1 MKLSVNDLNVF
12 VNTPKDIAKL
22 CEDLSRLGLEVE
34 SCIPCI
40 APKNVVVGK
49 VLEKAPHKNAE
60 KLSVCQV
67 GVGKVLEKA
76 PHKNAEKLSVCQVG
90 VGKEVLQIVCGAKN
104 VAPNQFVPV
113 ALNGALIGSTTIAK
127 TELRGVESCGMIC
140 SSAELG
146 FPKINDGILELDE
159 SVGELVLGKELNEY
173 ASFNTH
179 VLEISLTPNRGDCL
193 SVLGIAREISA
204 FYHTPLKPIK
214 ALNFTPKSDLIT
226 LSAGENIESHLA
238 YYLIYNHSLKTPL
251 NIKLSLAHNN
261 ALSENDLK
269 NFIEFS
275 THFSG
280 VIMNAYSLNKTPMD
294 LSVKNDENNL
304 ESVYINHQ
312 KRSTIAIKHQDQ
324 KDLSEYLLLEAS
336 YTDPI
341 SLSLKLHALKDKTL
355 QKDNA
360 LIYRSARGSNPN
372 LSDGLN
378 FLSAHLKAAIL
389 ESKQIK
395 HSLKDRTLTFQLEDI
410 TEILG
415 LAVEKEKIQGILKN
429 LGFKVSVKE
438 PNSNPQIL
446 EVIAP
451 NFRHDIKTIQDIA
464 EEILR
469 FVGIDNLISKP
480 LDCVSSK
487 NSNPHYDTHRFFEN
501 LKHKALACGFKEV
514 IHYVFYS
521 KEKQQK
527 LGFEVLEDPLELQ
540 NPITTDLNTL
550 RTSLVCGLLDASLRN
565 KNLGFKSIA
574 LYEKGS
580 VYNSKREEI
589 QKLGFLVSGLQ
600 KKESYPDAKGKAWD
614 FYSFAECVSKVIG
627 DFSLERLTAQ
637 TPINHPYQSAKIIQ
651 NHEIIGVIAKIHPK
665 VIQELDLFESYY
677 AEIDAFKLKRP
688 AMLLKPFS
696 IYPSSVR
703 DLTLIID
710 ENTAFS
716 EIKKALK
723 DAQIPNLSEI
733 LPLDIFKESHNTI
746 ALSVRCV
753 IHSLEKTLN
762 DEEVNSAVQKA
773 LEILEKEF
781 NARLKG

>member
-1 MKLSVNDLNVF
+1 MKLSVDDLNVF

-34 SCIPCI
+34 SCIPCV

-67 GVGKVLEKA
+67 D
-76 PHKNAEKLSVCQVG
+76 

-127 TELRGVESCGMIC
+127 TELRGVESHGMIC
-140 SSAELG
+140 SSSELG

-173 ASFNTH
+173 APFNTH

-204 FYHTPLKPIK
+204 FYNTPLKPIK

-238 YYLIYNHSLKTPL
+238 YYLVCNYSLKTPL
-251 NIKLSLAHNN
+251 KVKLSLAHNN
-261 ALSENDLK
+261 ALSENDLN

-275 THFSG
+275 VHFSG
-280 VIMNAYSLNKTPMD
+280 VVMNAYSLNKTPMD
-294 LSVKNDENNL
+294 LIVKNDENNL

-324 KDLSEYLLLEAS
+324 KDLSECLLLEAS
-336 YTDPI
+336 YIDPI

-378 FLSAHLKAAIL
+378 FLSAHLKATIL
-389 ESKQIK
+389 ESKQTE
-395 HSLKDRTLTFQLEDI
+395 HSLKDRALTFQLEDI

-415 LAVEKEKIQGILKN
+415 LAVEKEKIQGILKS
-429 LGFKVSVKE
+429 LGFKVSAKE
-438 PNSNPQIL
+438 PNSKPQIL

-451 NFRHDIKTIQDIA
+451 NFRHDIKIIQDIA

-469 FVGIDNLISKP
+469 FVGIDNLASKP
-480 LDCVSSK
+480 LHCVSSK

-527 LGFEVLEDPLELQ
+527 LGFEVLEDSLELQ

-589 QKLGFLVSGLQ
+589 QKLGFLASGLQ

-627 DFSLERLTAQ
+627 DFSLEKLTAQ

-651 NHEIIGVIAKIHPK
+651 NNEIIGVIAKIHPK

-677 AEIDAFKLKRP
+677 AEIDASKLKRP
-688 AMLLKPFS
+688 TMLLKPFS

-716 EIKKALK
+716 GIKKALE

-733 LPLDIFKESHNTI
+733 LPLDIFKESHNSI

>member
-22 CEDLSRLGLEVE
+22 CEDLSCLGLEVE
-34 SCIPCI
+34 SCIPCV

-67 GVGKVLEKA
+67 D
-76 PHKNAEKLSVCQVG
+76 

-104 VAPNQFVPV
+104 VVPNQFVPV
-113 ALNGALIGSTTIAK
+113 ALNGVLIGSTTIAK

-140 SSAELG
+140 SSIELG

-173 ASFNTH
+173 APFNTH

-226 LSAGENIESHLA
+226 LSVGENIESHLA

-261 ALSENDLK
+261 ALSENDLN

-275 THFSG
+275 AHFSG
-280 VIMNAYSLNKTPMD
+280 VIMNAYSLNKTPID

-324 KDLSEYLLLEAS
+324 KDLSECLLLEAS

-360 LIYRSARGSNPN
+360 LIYRSTRGSNPN

-378 FLSAHLKAAIL
+378 FLSAHLKATIL
-389 ESKQIK
+389 ESKQTK
-395 HSLKDRTLTFQLEDI
+395 HSLKDRTLKFQLEDI

-415 LAVEKEKIQGILKN
+415 LAVEKEKIQSILKN
-429 LGFKVSVKE
+429 LGFKVSTKE
-438 PNSNPQIL
+438 PNSKPQIL
-446 EVIAP
+446 EVIVP

-469 FVGIDNLISKP
+469 FVGIDNLVSKP
-480 LDCVSSK
+480 LHCVSSK

-540 NPITTDLNTL
+540 NPITTELNTL

-580 VYNSKREEI
+580 VYNAKREEV

-614 FYSFAECVSKVIG
+614 FYSFAECVSRIIG
-627 DFSLERLTAQ
+627 DFSLEKLTTQ

-651 NHEIIGVIAKIHPK
+651 NNEVIGVIAKIHPK

-677 AEIDAFKLKRP
+677 AEIDASKLKRP

-716 EIKKALK
+716 KIKKALK

-733 LPLDIFKESHNTI
+733 LPLDIFKESHNSI

>member
-22 CEDLSRLGLEVE
+22 CEDLSCLGLEVE
-34 SCIPCI
+34 SCIPCV

-67 GVGKVLEKA
+67 D
-76 PHKNAEKLSVCQVG
+76 

-140 SSAELG
+140 SSSELG

-173 ASFNTH
+173 APFNTH

-193 SVLGIAREISA
+193 SVLGVAREISA
-204 FYHTPLKPIK
+204 FYNTPLKPIK

-238 YYLIYNHSLKTPL
+238 YYLVCNYSLKTPL
-251 NIKLSLAHNN
+251 NVKLSLAHNN
-261 ALSENDLK
+261 ALSENNLN
-269 NFIEFS
+269 NFLEFS

-280 VIMNAYSLNKTPMD
+280 VIMNAYSLNTTPMD

-312 KRSTIAIKHQDQ
+312 KRSTIAIKHQVQ
-324 KDLSEYLLLEAS
+324 KDLNECLLLEAS

-378 FLSAHLKAAIL
+378 FLSAHLKVAIL
-389 ESKQIK
+389 ESKQTK
-395 HSLKDRTLTFQLEDI
+395 HALKDRTLQFKLEDI

-415 LAVEKEKIQGILKN
+415 LAVEEEKIQGILKN
-429 LGFKVSVKE
+429 LGFKVSTKE
-438 PNSNPQIL
+438 PNSKPQIL
-446 EVIAP
+446 EVVVP

-480 LDCVSSK
+480 LNSISNK
-487 NSNPHYDTHRFFEN
+487 KSNPHYDTHRFFEN

-540 NPITTDLNTL
+540 NPITTELNTL

-589 QKLGFLVSGLQ
+589 QKLGFLASGLQ

-627 DFSLERLTAQ
+627 DFSLEKLTTQ

-716 EIKKALK
+716 RIKKSLE

-733 LPLDIFKESHNTI
+733 LPLDIFKESHNSI

>member
-1 MKLSVNDLNVF
+1 MKLSVNDLSVF

-22 CEDLSRLGLEVE
+22 CEDLSCLGLEVE

-67 GVGKVLEKA
+67 D
-76 PHKNAEKLSVCQVG
+76 

-140 SSAELG
+140 SSSELG

-173 ASFNTH
+173 APFNTH

-214 ALNFTPKSDLIT
+214 ALNFTPTSDLIT

-261 ALSENDLK
+261 ALSENDLN

-275 THFSG
+275 AHFSG
-280 VIMNAYSLNKTPMD
+280 VIMNAYSLNATPID

-378 FLSAHLKAAIL
+378 FLSAHLKATIL
-389 ESKQIK
+389 ESKQTE
-395 HSLKDRTLTFQLEDI
+395 HSLKDRALKFQLEDI

-415 LAVEKEKIQGILKN
+415 LAVEKEKIQGILKS

-438 PNSNPQIL
+438 PNSKPQIL
-446 EVIAP
+446 EVVAP

-469 FVGIDNLISKP
+469 FVGIDHLISKP
-480 LDCVSSK
+480 LEGISSK
-487 NSNPHYDTHRFFEN
+487 KSNPHYDTHRFFEN

-540 NPITTDLNTL
+540 NPITMELNTL

-589 QKLGFLVSGLQ
+589 QKLGFLASGLQ

-627 DFSLERLTAQ
+627 DFSLEKLTTQ

-703 DLTLIID
+703 DLTLVID

-716 EIKKALK
+716 KIKKALK

-733 LPLDIFKESHNTI
+733 LPLDIFKESHNSI

>member
-1 MKLSVNDLNVF
+1 MKLSVNDLSAF
-12 VNTPKDIAKL
+12 VDAPKDTAKL

-34 SCIPCI
+34 SCIPYI

-67 GVGKVLEKA
+67 D
-76 PHKNAEKLSVCQVG
+76 

-113 ALNGALIGSTTIAK
+113 ALNGVLIGSTTIAK
-127 TELRGVESCGMIC
+127 TELRGVESHGMIC

-146 FPKINDGILELDE
+146 FPKVNDGILELDE

-173 ASFNTH
+173 APFNTH

-238 YYLIYNHSLKTPL
+238 YYLVCNHSLKTPL

-275 THFSG
+275 AHFSG
-280 VIMNAYSLNKTPMD
+280 VIMNAYSLNITPMD

-378 FLSAHLKAAIL
+378 FLSTHLKATIL

-395 HSLKDRTLTFQLEDI
+395 HSLKDRTLKFQLEDI

-438 PNSNPQIL
+438 PNSKPQIL

-451 NFRHDIKTIQDIA
+451 NFRHDIKIIQDIA

-469 FVGIDNLISKP
+469 FVGIDNLASKP
-480 LDCVSSK
+480 LHCVSSK

-580 VYNSKREEI
+580 VYNAKREEI

-627 DFSLERLTAQ
+627 DFSLEKLTAQ

-677 AEIDAFKLKRP
+677 AEIDASKLKRP

-716 EIKKALK
+716 KIKKALE

-733 LPLDIFKESHNTI
+733 LPLDIFKESDNTI

>member
-12 VNTPKDIAKL
+12 VDTPKDIAKL

-34 SCIPCI
+34 SCIPCA
-40 APKNVVVGK
+40 APKNVV
-49 VLEKAPHKNAE
+49 
-60 KLSVCQV
+60 
-67 GVGKVLEKA
+67 VGKVLEKA

-104 VAPNQFVPV
+104 VASNQFVPV

-127 TELRGVESCGMIC
+127 TELRGVESYGMIC
-140 SSAELG
+140 SSSELG

-159 SVGELVLGKELNEY
+159 SVGELVLGKGLNEY
-173 ASFNTH
+173 APFNTH

-193 SVLGIAREISA
+193 SVLGISREISA

-226 LSAGENIESHLA
+226 LCVGENIESHLA
-238 YYLIYNHSLKTPL
+238 YYLVCNHSLKTPL
-251 NIKLSLAHNN
+251 NVKLSLAHNN
-261 ALSENDLK
+261 ALSENDLN

-275 THFSG
+275 AHFSG
-280 VIMNAYSLNKTPMD
+280 VVMNAYSLNATPID
-294 LSVKNDENNL
+294 LSVKNDENKL

-360 LIYRSARGSNPN
+360 LIYRSTRGSNPN

-378 FLSAHLKAAIL
+378 FLSAHLKATIL
-389 ESKQIK
+389 ESKQTK
-395 HSLKDRTLTFQLEDI
+395 HALKDRTLEFKLEDI

-415 LAVEKEKIQGILKN
+415 LAIEEETIQGILKN
-429 LGFKVSVKE
+429 LGFKVSIKE
-438 PNSNPQIL
+438 PNSRPQIL
-446 EVIAP
+446 EVVAP
-451 NFRHDIKTIQDIA
+451 NFRHDIKTIQDIT

-469 FVGIDNLISKP
+469 FVGIDHLISKP
-480 LDCVSSK
+480 LDSVSNK
-487 NSNPHYDTHRFFEN
+487 KSNPHYDTHRFFEN

-527 LGFEVLEDPLELQ
+527 LGFEVLEDSLELQ
-540 NPITTDLNTL
+540 NPITTELNTL

-589 QKLGFLVSGLQ
+589 QKLGFLASGLQ

-627 DFSLERLTAQ
+627 DFSLEKLTTQ

-716 EIKKALK
+716 RIKKALK

-733 LPLDIFKESHNTI
+733 LPLDIFKESDNTI

>member
-1 MKLSVNDLNVF
+1 MKLSVNDLSVF
-12 VNTPKDIAKL
+12 VDASKDITKL
-22 CEDLSRLGLEVE
+22 CEDLSCLGLEVE

-67 GVGKVLEKA
+67 D
-76 PHKNAEKLSVCQVG
+76 

-104 VAPNQFVPV
+104 VASNQFVPV
-113 ALNGALIGSTTIAK
+113 ALKGAIIGSTTIAK
-127 TELRGVESCGMIC
+127 TELRGVESHGMIC
-140 SSAELG
+140 SSSELG

-173 ASFNTH
+173 APFNTH

-204 FYHTPLKPIK
+204 FYNTPLKPIK

-261 ALSENDLK
+261 ALSENNLN
-269 NFIEFS
+269 NFLEFS
-275 THFSG
+275 AHFSG
-280 VIMNAYSLNKTPMD
+280 VILNAYGLNTTPVD
-294 LSVKNDENNL
+294 LIIKNDENNL

-324 KDLSEYLLLEAS
+324 KDLSEHLLLEAS

-378 FLSAHLKAAIL
+378 FLSAHLKATIL
-389 ESKQIK
+389 ESKQTE

-415 LAVEKEKIQGILKN
+415 LVVEAEKIQSILKN

-438 PNSNPQIL
+438 PNSKPQIL
-446 EVIAP
+446 EVIVP

-469 FVGIDNLISKP
+469 FVGIDNLVSKP
-480 LDCVSSK
+480 LHCVSSK

-540 NPITTDLNTL
+540 NPITTELNTL

-580 VYNSKREEI
+580 VYNAKREEV

-627 DFSLERLTAQ
+627 DFSLEKLTTQ

-651 NHEIIGVIAKIHPK
+651 NHEIIGTIAKIHPK

-677 AEIDAFKLKRP
+677 AEIDASKLKRH

-716 EIKKALK
+716 KIKKALK

-733 LPLDIFKESHNTI
+733 LPLDVFKESDNTI

>member
-12 VNTPKDIAKL
+12 VDVPKDIAKL

-34 SCIPCI
+34 SSIPWV

-67 GVGKVLEKA
+67 D
-76 PHKNAEKLSVCQVG
+76 

-113 ALNGALIGSTTIAK
+113 ALNGALIGSTTITK

-140 SSAELG
+140 SSNELG

-159 SVGELVLGKELNEY
+159 SVGELVLGKGLNEY
-173 ASFNTH
+173 APFNTH

-226 LSAGENIESHLA
+226 LHADENIESHLA
-238 YYLIYNHSLKTPL
+238 YYLVCNHSLKTPL
-251 NIKLSLAHNN
+251 NVKLSLAHNN
-261 ALSENDLK
+261 ALSENDLN

-280 VIMNAYSLNKTPMD
+280 VVMNAYSLDAAPID

-324 KDLSEYLLLEAS
+324 KDLSECLLLEAS

-360 LIYRSARGSNPN
+360 FIYRSARGSNPN

-378 FLSAHLKAAIL
+378 FLSAHLKATIL
-389 ESKQIK
+389 ESKQTK
-395 HSLKDRTLTFQLEDI
+395 HVLKDRALKFKLEDI

-415 LAVEKEKIQGILKN
+415 LAIEEETIQGILKN
-429 LGFKVSVKE
+429 LGFKVSIKE
-438 PNSNPQIL
+438 PNSKPQIL
-446 EVIAP
+446 EVVAP

-469 FVGIDNLISKP
+469 FVGIDHLISKP
-480 LDCVSSK
+480 LDSVSNK
-487 NSNPHYDTHRFFEN
+487 KSNPHYDTHRFFEN

-540 NPITTDLNTL
+540 NPITTELNTL

-589 QKLGFLVSGLQ
+589 QKLGFLASGLQ

-627 DFSLERLTAQ
+627 DFSLEKLTTQA
-637 TPINHPYQSAKIIQ
+637 PINHPYQSAKIIQ
-651 NHEIIGVIAKIHPK
+651 NHKIIGVIAKIHPK
-665 VIQELDLFESYY
+665 VIWELDLFESYY
-677 AEIDAFKLKRP
+677 AEIDASKLKHP

-716 EIKKALK
+716 GIKKALK

-733 LPLDIFKESHNTI
+733 LPLDIFKESDNAI

>member
-12 VNTPKDIAKL
+12 VNVPKDIAKL

-34 SCIPCI
+34 SCIPCV

-49 VLEKAPHKNAE
+49 ILEKAPHKNAE

-67 GVGKVLEKA
+67 D
-76 PHKNAEKLSVCQVG
+76 

-113 ALNGALIGSTTIAK
+113 ALKGAIIGSTTIAK
-127 TELRGVESCGMIC
+127 TELRGVESHGMIC
-140 SSAELG
+140 SSTELG

-159 SVGELVLGKELNEY
+159 SVGELVLGKELHEY
-173 ASFNTH
+173 APFNTH

-214 ALNFTPKSDLIT
+214 ALNFTPTSDLIT

-238 YYLIYNHSLKTPL
+238 YYLICNHSLKTSL
-251 NIKLSLAHNN
+251 NVKLSLAHNN
-261 ALSENDLK
+261 ALSENELK

-312 KRSTIAIKHQDQ
+312 KRSTIAIKHQVQ
-324 KDLSEYLLLEAS
+324 KDLSECLLLEAS
-336 YTDPI
+336 YIDPI

-378 FLSAHLKAAIL
+378 FLSAHLKATIL
-389 ESKQIK
+389 ESKQTE
-395 HSLKDRTLTFQLEDI
+395 HSLKDRALTFQLEDI

-415 LAVEKEKIQGILKN
+415 LVIEAEKIQGILKN
-429 LGFKVSVKE
+429 LGFKVSIKVS
-438 PNSNPQIL
+438 NSKPQVL
-446 EVIAP
+446 EVIVP

-540 NPITTDLNTL
+540 NPITTELNTL

-627 DFSLERLTAQ
+627 DFSLEKLTIQ

-677 AEIDAFKLKRP
+677 AEIDASKLKRP

-716 EIKKALK
+716 RIKKALK

-733 LPLDIFKESHNTI
+733 LPLDIFKESDNTI

>member
-1 MKLSVNDLNVF
+1 MKLSVNDLSVF
-12 VNTPKDIAKL
+12 VDAPKDITKL

-34 SCIPCI
+34 SCIPCV
-40 APKNVVVGK
+40 APKKVVVGK

-67 GVGKVLEKA
+67 D
-76 PHKNAEKLSVCQVG
+76 

-140 SSAELG
+140 SSNELG

-173 ASFNTH
+173 APFNTH

-226 LSAGENIESHLA
+226 LCADENTESHLA
-238 YYLIYNHSLKTPL
+238 YYLICNHSLKTPL
-251 NIKLSLAHNN
+251 SVKLSLAHNN
-261 ALSENDLK
+261 ALSENDLN

-275 THFSG
+275 AHFSG
-280 VIMNAYSLNKTPMD
+280 VVMNAYSLDATPID

-324 KDLSEYLLLEAS
+324 KDLSECLLLEAS

-378 FLSAHLKAAIL
+378 FLSAHLKATIL
-389 ESKQIK
+389 ESKQTK
-395 HSLKDRTLTFQLEDI
+395 HALKDRALKFKLEDI
-410 TEILG
+410 SEILG
-415 LAVEKEKIQGILKN
+415 LVIEEEKIQGILKN
-429 LGFKVSVKE
+429 LGFKVSAKE
-438 PNSNPQIL
+438 PNSKPQIL
-446 EVIAP
+446 EVVAP

-469 FVGIDNLISKP
+469 FVGIDHLISKP
-480 LDCVSSK
+480 LDSVSNK
-487 NSNPHYDTHRFFEN
+487 KSNPHYDTHRFFEN

-514 IHYVFYS
+514 VHYVFYS

-540 NPITTDLNTL
+540 NPITTELNTL

-589 QKLGFLVSGLQ
+589 QKLGFLASGLQ
-600 KKESYPDAKGKAWD
+600 KKESYPNAKGKAWD

-627 DFSLERLTAQ
+627 DFSLEKLTTQ

-651 NHEIIGVIAKIHPK
+651 NNEIIGVIAKIHPK

-677 AEIDAFKLKRP
+677 AEIDASKLKRP

-703 DLTLIID
+703 DLTLIIN

-716 EIKKALK
+716 KIKKALK

-733 LPLDIFKESHNTI
+733 LPLDIFKESNNSI

>member
-12 VNTPKDIAKL
+12 VNTPKDIVKL

-34 SCIPCI
+34 SCVSCV

-67 GVGKVLEKA
+67 D
-76 PHKNAEKLSVCQVG
+76 
-90 VGKEVLQIVCGAKN
+90 VGKEVLPIVCGAKN
-104 VAPNQFVPV
+104 VAPNQFAPV
-113 ALNGALIGSTTIAK
+113 ALKGAIIGSTTIAK
-127 TELRGVESCGMIC
+127 TELRGVESHGMIC

-173 ASFNTH
+173 APFNTH

-214 ALNFTPKSDLIT
+214 ALNLTPKSDLIT
-226 LSAGENIESHLA
+226 LSVGENIESHLA
-238 YYLIYNHSLKTPL
+238 YYLICNHSLKTPL

-261 ALSENDLK
+261 ALSENDLN

-275 THFSG
+275 AHFSG

-324 KDLSEYLLLEAS
+324 KDLSECLLLEAS
-336 YTDPI
+336 YTDPV

-378 FLSAHLKAAIL
+378 FLSTHLKATIL
-389 ESKQIK
+389 ESKQTE

-415 LAVEKEKIQGILKN
+415 LVIEKEKIQGILKN

-438 PNSNPQIL
+438 PNSKPQIL

-480 LDCVSSK
+480 LNSVSSK

-540 NPITTDLNTL
+540 NPITTELNTL

-574 LYEKGS
+574 FYEKGS
-580 VYNSKREEI
+580 VYSSKREEI

-600 KKESYPDAKGKAWD
+600 KKESYPDSKGKAWD

-627 DFSLERLTAQ
+627 DFSLEKLTAQ

-651 NHEIIGVIAKIHPK
+651 NNEIIGVIAKIHPK

-677 AEIDAFKLKRP
+677 AEIDASKLKRP

-716 EIKKALK
+716 KIKKALK

-733 LPLDIFKESHNTI
+733 LPLDIFKESDNTI
-746 ALSVRCV
+746 ALSMRCV

>member
-12 VNTPKDIAKL
+12 VDTPKDIAKL

-34 SCIPCI
+34 SSIPCV
-40 APKNVVVGK
+40 APKNVV
-49 VLEKAPHKNAE
+49 
-60 KLSVCQV
+60 
-67 GVGKVLEKA
+67 VGKVLEKA

-104 VAPNQFVPV
+104 VVPNQFVPV

-140 SSAELG
+140 SSNELG

-159 SVGELVLGKELNEY
+159 SVGELVLGKGLNEY
-173 ASFNTH
+173 APFNTH

-226 LSAGENIESHLA
+226 LCAGENIESHLA
-238 YYLIYNHSLKTPL
+238 YYLICNHSLKTPL
-251 NIKLSLAHNN
+251 NVKLSLAHNN
-261 ALSENDLK
+261 ALSENDLN

-275 THFSG
+275 AHFSG
-280 VIMNAYSLNKTPMD
+280 VVMNAYSLDATPID

-324 KDLSEYLLLEAS
+324 KDLSECLLLEAS

-378 FLSAHLKAAIL
+378 FLSAHLKATIL
-389 ESKQIK
+389 ESKQTK
-395 HSLKDRTLTFQLEDI
+395 HALKDRTLKFKLEDI

-415 LAVEKEKIQGILKN
+415 LAIKEETIQGILKN
-429 LGFKVSVKE
+429 LGFKASTKV
-438 PNSNPQIL
+438 PNSKPQIL
-446 EVIAP
+446 EVVVP

-469 FVGIDNLISKP
+469 FVGIDHLISKP
-480 LDCVSSK
+480 LDSVSNK
-487 NSNPHYDTHRFFEN
+487 KSNPHYDTHRFFEN

-540 NPITTDLNTL
+540 NPITTELNTL

-589 QKLGFLVSGLQ
+589 QKLGFLASGLQ

-627 DFSLERLTAQ
+627 DFSLEKLTTQ

-651 NHEIIGVIAKIHPK
+651 NHKIIGVIAKIHPK
-665 VIQELDLFESYY
+665 VIRELDLFESYY
-677 AEIDAFKLKRP
+677 AEIDASKLKRP
-688 AMLLKPFS
+688 TMLLKPFS

-716 EIKKALK
+716 RIKKALE

-733 LPLDIFKESHNTI
+733 LPLDIFKESNNSI

-781 NARLKG
+781 NTRLKG

>member
-34 SCIPCI
+34 SCVSCA

-67 GVGKVLEKA
+67 D
-76 PHKNAEKLSVCQVG
+76 

-127 TELRGVESCGMIC
+127 TDLRGVESHGMIC
-140 SSAELG
+140 SSSELG

-173 ASFNTH
+173 APFNTH

-193 SVLGIAREISA
+193 SVLGVAREISA
-204 FYHTPLKPIK
+204 FYRTPLKPIK

-226 LSAGENIESHLA
+226 LSADENIESHLA
-238 YYLIYNHSLKTPL
+238 YYLICNHSLKTPL

-261 ALSENDLK
+261 ALSENDLN

-275 THFSG
+275 VHFSG

-312 KRSTIAIKHQDQ
+312 KRSTIAIKHQVQ

-336 YTDPI
+336 YIDPI

-378 FLSAHLKAAIL
+378 FLSTHLKATIL
-389 ESKQIK
+389 ESKQTEY
-395 HSLKDRTLTFQLEDI
+395 SLKDRTLKFQLEDI

-415 LAVEKEKIQGILKN
+415 LVIEAEKIQGILKS
-429 LGFKVSVKE
+429 LGFKISVKE
-438 PNSNPQIL
+438 PNSKPPIL
-446 EVIAP
+446 EVIVP

-469 FVGIDNLISKP
+469 FVGIDNLASKP
-480 LDCVSSK
+480 LNCISSK

-580 VYNSKREEI
+580 VYNAKREEN

-627 DFSLERLTAQ
+627 DFSLEKLTAQ

-651 NHEIIGVIAKIHPK
+651 NHKIIGVIAKIHPK

-677 AEIDAFKLKRP
+677 AEIDASKLKRP
-688 AMLLKPFS
+688 TMLLKPFS

-716 EIKKALK
+716 KIKKALK

-733 LPLDIFKESHNTI
+733 LPLDVFKESDNTI

>member
-22 CEDLSRLGLEVE
+22 CEDLSHLGLEVE

-40 APKNVVVGK
+40 APNNVVVGK
-49 VLEKAPHKNAE
+49 ILEKAPHKNAE

-67 GVGKVLEKA
+67 D
-76 PHKNAEKLSVCQVG
+76 
-90 VGKEVLQIVCGAKN
+90 VGKEVLPIVCGTKN
-104 VAPNQFVPV
+104 VVPNQFAPV
-113 ALNGALIGSTTIAK
+113 ALKGAIIGSTTIAK
-127 TELRGVESCGMIC
+127 TELRGVESHGMIC
-140 SSAELG
+140 SSNELG

-173 ASFNTH
+173 APFNTH

-214 ALNFTPKSDLIT
+214 ALNFTPKSGLIT
-226 LSAGENIESHLA
+226 LSADKNIESHLA
-238 YYLIYNHSLKTPL
+238 YCLVCNHSLKTPL

-280 VIMNAYSLNKTPMD
+280 VILNAYSLNKTPMD

-324 KDLSEYLLLEAS
+324 KDLSEHLLLEAS
-336 YTDPI
+336 YIDPI

-378 FLSAHLKAAIL
+378 FLSAHLKATIL
-389 ESKQIK
+389 ESKQTQ

-415 LAVEKEKIQGILKN
+415 LVVEKEKIQGILKN

-438 PNSNPQIL
+438 PNSKPQIL
-446 EVIAP
+446 EVVAP
-451 NFRHDIKTIQDIA
+451 NFRHDIKIIQDIA

-480 LDCVSSK
+480 LHCVSSK

-514 IHYVFYS
+514 VHYVFYS

-527 LGFEVLEDPLELQ
+527 LGFEVLEDSLELQ

-580 VYNSKREEI
+580 VYNAKREEI

-627 DFSLERLTAQ
+627 DFSLEKLTAQ

-651 NHEIIGVIAKIHPK
+651 NHEIIGTIAKIHPK

-716 EIKKALK
+716 GIKKALE

-733 LPLDIFKESHNTI
+733 LPLDIFKESDNTI

>member
-34 SCIPCI
+34 SCIPCV

-49 VLEKAPHKNAE
+49 ILEKAPHKNAE

-67 GVGKVLEKA
+67 D
-76 PHKNAEKLSVCQVG
+76 
-90 VGKEVLQIVCGAKN
+90 VGKEVLPIVCGAKN

-140 SSAELG
+140 SSSELG

-173 ASFNTH
+173 APFNTH

-193 SVLGIAREISA
+193 SVLGVAREVSA

-238 YYLIYNHSLKTPL
+238 YYLVCNHSLKTPL
-251 NIKLSLAHNN
+251 NVKLSLAHNN
-261 ALSENDLK
+261 ALSENDLN

-280 VIMNAYSLNKTPMD
+280 VIMNAYSLNITPID

-324 KDLSEYLLLEAS
+324 KDLSEHLLLEAS
-336 YTDPI
+336 YIDPI

-372 LSDGLN
+372 LLDGLN

-389 ESKQIK
+389 ESKQTQ
-395 HSLKDRTLTFQLEDI
+395 HSLKDRALKFQLEDI

-415 LAVEKEKIQGILKN
+415 LAVEEEKIQGILKN
-429 LGFKVSVKE
+429 LGFKINVKE
-438 PNSNPQIL
+438 PNSKPQIL
-446 EVIAP
+446 EVVAP

-469 FVGIDNLISKP
+469 FVGIDNLVSKP
-480 LDCVSSK
+480 LNCISNK
-487 NSNPHYDTHRFFEN
+487 NSNLHYDTHRFFEN

-540 NPITTDLNTL
+540 NPITTELNTL

-580 VYNSKREEI
+580 VYNAKREEV

-627 DFSLERLTAQ
+627 DFSLEKLTAQ

-651 NHEIIGVIAKIHPK
+651 NNEIIGVIAKIHPK

-677 AEIDAFKLKRP
+677 AEIDASKLKRP

-710 ENTAFS
+710 ENTAFNR
-716 EIKKALK
+716 IKKALK

-733 LPLDIFKESHNTI
+733 LPLDIFKESHNSI

>member
-12 VNTPKDIAKL
+12 VDVPKDIAKL

-34 SCIPCI
+34 SSIPCV

-67 GVGKVLEKA
+67 D
-76 PHKNAEKLSVCQVG
+76 

-140 SSAELG
+140 SSSELG

-159 SVGELVLGKELNEY
+159 SVGELVLGKGLNEY
-173 ASFNTH
+173 APFNTH

-226 LSAGENIESHLA
+226 LCTDENIESHLA
-238 YYLIYNHSLKTPL
+238 YYLVCNHSLKTPL
-251 NIKLSLAHNN
+251 NVKLSLAHNN
-261 ALSENDLK
+261 ALSENDLN

-275 THFSG
+275 AHFSG
-280 VIMNAYSLNKTPMD
+280 VVMNAYSLNTTPMD

-336 YTDPI
+336 YIDPI
-341 SLSLKLHALKDKTL
+341 SLSLKLHALKGKTL

-360 LIYRSARGSNPN
+360 LIYRSTRGSNPN

-389 ESKQIK
+389 ESKQTK
-395 HSLKDRTLTFQLEDI
+395 HSLKDRTLKFKLEDI

-415 LAVEKEKIQGILKN
+415 LAVEEETIQGILKN
-429 LGFKVSVKE
+429 LGFKVSIKE
-438 PNSNPQIL
+438 PNSKPQIL
-446 EVIAP
+446 EVVAP

-469 FVGIDNLISKP
+469 FVGIDHLISKP
-480 LDCVSSK
+480 LDSVSNK
-487 NSNPHYDTHRFFEN
+487 KSNPHYDTHRFFEN

-540 NPITTDLNTL
+540 NPITTELNTL

-589 QKLGFLVSGLQ
+589 QKLGFLASGLQ

-627 DFSLERLTAQ
+627 DFSLEKLTTQ

-651 NHEIIGVIAKIHPK
+651 NHKIIGVIAKIHPK

-677 AEIDAFKLKRP
+677 AEIDTSKLKRP

-716 EIKKALK
+716 RIKKALK

-733 LPLDIFKESHNTI
+733 LPLDIFKESDNTI

-753 IHSLEKTLN
+753 IYSLEKTLN
-762 DEEVNSAVQKA
+762 DEEVNSAVQKT

>member
-12 VNTPKDIAKL
+12 VDVPKDIAKL

-40 APKNVVVGK
+40 APKNVVMGK

-67 GVGKVLEKA
+67 DI
-76 PHKNAEKLSVCQVG
+76 
-90 VGKEVLQIVCGAKN
+90 GKEVLPIVCGAKN
-104 VAPNQFVPV
+104 VAPNQFAPV
-113 ALNGALIGSTTIAK
+113 ALKGAIIGSTTIAK
-127 TELRGVESCGMIC
+127 TELRGVESHGMIC
-140 SSAELG
+140 SSIELG

-173 ASFNTH
+173 APFNTH

-214 ALNFTPKSDLIT
+214 ALNFTPKSDSIT
-226 LSAGENIESHLA
+226 LSVGENIESHLA
-238 YYLIYNHSLKTPL
+238 YYLICNHSLKTPL
-251 NIKLSLAHNN
+251 NVKLSLAHNN
-261 ALSENDLK
+261 ALSENDLN

-275 THFSG
+275 VHFSG
-280 VIMNAYSLNKTPMD
+280 VIMNAYSLNKTPID

-324 KDLSEYLLLEAS
+324 KDLSECLLLEAS
-336 YTDPI
+336 YIDPI

-378 FLSAHLKAAIL
+378 FLNAHLKATIL
-389 ESKQIK
+389 ESKQTE
-395 HSLKDRTLTFQLEDI
+395 HSLKDHALKFQLEDI

-451 NFRHDIKTIQDIA
+451 NFRHDIKIIQDIA

-469 FVGIDNLISKP
+469 FVGIDNLISKS
-480 LDCVSSK
+480 LHCVSSK

-627 DFSLERLTAQ
+627 DFSLEKLNAQ

-651 NHEIIGVIAKIHPK
+651 NNEIIGTIAKIHPK

-677 AEIDAFKLKRP
+677 AEIDASKLKRP

-716 EIKKALK
+716 KIKKALK

-733 LPLDIFKESHNTI
+733 LPLDIFKESDNTI

-762 DEEVNSAVQKA
+762 DEEVNSAVQKV
-773 LEILEKEF
+773 LKILEKEF

>member
-1 MKLSVNDLNVF
+1 MKLSVNDLSVF
-12 VNTPKDIAKL
+12 VDVPKDIAKL

-34 SCIPCI
+34 SCIPCV

-67 GVGKVLEKA
+67 D
-76 PHKNAEKLSVCQVG
+76 

-113 ALNGALIGSTTIAK
+113 ALNGALIGSITIAK
-127 TELRGVESCGMIC
+127 TDLRGVESCGMIC
-140 SSAELG
+140 SSNELG

-159 SVGELVLGKELNEY
+159 SVGEFVLGKGLNEY
-173 ASFNTH
+173 APFNTH

-193 SVLGIAREISA
+193 SVLGISREISA

-226 LSAGENIESHLA
+226 LCAGKNIESHLA
-238 YYLIYNHSLKTPL
+238 YYLVCNHSLKTPL
-251 NIKLSLAHNN
+251 NVKLSLAHNN
-261 ALSENDLK
+261 ALSENDLS

-275 THFSG
+275 MHFSG
-280 VIMNAYSLNKTPMD
+280 VVMNAYSLNTTPID

-324 KDLSEYLLLEAS
+324 KDLSECLLLEAS

-378 FLSAHLKAAIL
+378 FLSAHLKATIL
-389 ESKQIK
+389 ESKQTK
-395 HSLKDRTLTFQLEDI
+395 HALKDRTLEFKLEDI

-415 LAVEKEKIQGILKN
+415 LTIEEETIQSILKN

-438 PNSNPQIL
+438 PNSKPQIL
-446 EVIAP
+446 EVVAP

-469 FVGIDNLISKP
+469 FVGIDHLISKP
-480 LDCVSSK
+480 LDSVSNK
-487 NSNPHYDTHRFFEN
+487 KSNPHYDTHRFFEN

-540 NPITTDLNTL
+540 NPITTELNTL

-589 QKLGFLVSGLQ
+589 QKLGFLASGLQ

-627 DFSLERLTAQ
+627 DFSLEKLTTQA
-637 TPINHPYQSAKIIQ
+637 PINHPYQSAKIIQ
-651 NHEIIGVIAKIHPK
+651 NHKIIGIIAKIHPK

-716 EIKKALK
+716 RIKKALK

-733 LPLDIFKESHNTI
+733 LPLDIFKESDNTI

>member
-1 MKLSVNDLNVF
+1 MKLSVNDLNIF
-12 VNTPKDIAKL
+12 VDTPKDIAKL

-67 GVGKVLEKA
+67 D
-76 PHKNAEKLSVCQVG
+76 
-90 VGKEVLQIVCGAKN
+90 VGKEVLPIVCGAKN
-104 VAPNQFVPV
+104 VAPNQFAPV
-113 ALNGALIGSTTIAK
+113 ALKGAIIGSTTIAK
-127 TELRGVESCGMIC
+127 TELRGVESHGMIC
-140 SSAELG
+140 SSTELG

-159 SVGELVLGKELNEY
+159 SVGELVLGKELHEY
-173 ASFNTH
+173 APFNTH

-226 LSAGENIESHLA
+226 LSVGENIESHLA
-238 YYLIYNHSLKTPL
+238 YYLICNHSLKTPL

-261 ALSENDLK
+261 ALSENDLN

-275 THFSG
+275 AHFSG
-280 VIMNAYSLNKTPMD
+280 VVLNAYSLNTTPID
-294 LSVKNDENNL
+294 LIIKNDENNL

-324 KDLSEYLLLEAS
+324 KDLSECLLLEAS

-360 LIYRSARGSNPN
+360 LVYRSARGSNPN

-378 FLSAHLKAAIL
+378 LLSTHLKATIL
-389 ESKQIK
+389 ESKQTK
-395 HSLKDRTLTFQLEDI
+395 HSLKDRALKFQLEDI

-415 LAVEKEKIQGILKN
+415 LVIEAEKIQGILKN
-429 LGFKVSVKE
+429 LGFKVSIKE
-438 PNSNPQIL
+438 PNSKPQIL
-446 EVIAP
+446 EVIVP

-480 LDCVSSK
+480 LNSVSSK

-540 NPITTDLNTL
+540 NPITTELNTL

-589 QKLGFLVSGLQ
+589 QKLGFLISGLQ

-614 FYSFAECVSKVIG
+614 FYSFAECVSRIIG
-627 DFSLERLTAQ
+627 GFSLEKLDTQ

-651 NHEIIGVIAKIHPK
+651 DHEIIGVIAKIHPK

-677 AEIDAFKLKRP
+677 AEIDASKLKRP

-716 EIKKALK
+716 RIKKALK

-733 LPLDIFKESHNTI
+733 LPLDIFKESDNTI

>member
-12 VNTPKDIAKL
+12 VNTPKDIVKL

-34 SCIPCI
+34 SCISCV

-49 VLEKAPHKNAE
+49 ILEKAPHKNAE

-67 GVGKVLEKA
+67 D
-76 PHKNAEKLSVCQVG
+76 

-140 SSAELG
+140 SSSELG

-173 ASFNTH
+173 APFNTH

-204 FYHTPLKPIK
+204 FYNTPLKPIK
-214 ALNFTPKSDLIT
+214 ALNFTPKSDSIT

-238 YYLIYNHSLKTPL
+238 YYLICNHSLKTPL

-261 ALSENDLK
+261 ALSENDLN

-280 VIMNAYSLNKTPMD
+280 VIMNAYSLNITPID

-324 KDLSEYLLLEAS
+324 KDLSECLLLEAS

-341 SLSLKLHALKDKTL
+341 SLSLELHALKDKTL

-360 LIYRSARGSNPN
+360 LIYRGARGSNPS

-378 FLSAHLKAAIL
+378 FLSAHLKATIL
-389 ESKQIK
+389 ESKQTK
-395 HSLKDRTLTFQLEDI
+395 HALKDRTLTFQLEDI

-415 LAVEKEKIQGILKN
+415 LAVEKEKIQSILKN

-438 PNSNPQIL
+438 PNSKPQIL
-446 EVIAP
+446 EVIVP

-469 FVGIDNLISKP
+469 FVGIDNLVSKP
-480 LDCVSSK
+480 LNCISSK

-540 NPITTDLNTL
+540 NPITTELNTL

-580 VYNSKREEI
+580 VYNSKREET

-627 DFSLERLTAQ
+627 DFSLEKLTAQ

-651 NHEIIGVIAKIHPK
+651 NNEIIGVIAKIHPK

-677 AEIDAFKLKRP
+677 AEIDASKLKRP

-716 EIKKALK
+716 KIKKALK

-733 LPLDIFKESHNTI
+733 LPLDIFKESHNSI

-762 DEEVNSAVQKA
+762 DEEVNSAVQKV

>member
-12 VNTPKDIAKL
+12 VNTPKDVAKL
-22 CEDLSRLGLEVE
+22 CEDLSCLGLEVE
-34 SCIPCI
+34 SCIPCV

-67 GVGKVLEKA
+67 D
-76 PHKNAEKLSVCQVG
+76 

-127 TELRGVESCGMIC
+127 TELRGVESHGMIC

-173 ASFNTH
+173 ALFNTH

-238 YYLIYNHSLKTPL
+238 YYLICNHSLKTPL

-261 ALSENDLK
+261 ALSENDLN

-280 VIMNAYSLNKTPMD
+280 VILNAYSLNKTPMD

-324 KDLSEYLLLEAS
+324 KDLSECLLLEAS

-378 FLSAHLKAAIL
+378 FLSTHLKATIL
-389 ESKQIK
+389 ESKQTE
-395 HSLKDRTLTFQLEDI
+395 HSLKDRALTFQLEDI

-415 LAVEKEKIQGILKN
+415 LVIEAEKIQGILKN
-429 LGFKVSVKE
+429 LGFKVSAKE
-438 PNSNPQIL
+438 PNSKPQIL

-469 FVGIDNLISKP
+469 FVGIDNLVSKP
-480 LDCVSSK
+480 LNSVSSK

-580 VYNSKREEI
+580 VYNAKREEI

-614 FYSFAECVSKVIG
+614 FYSFAECVSEVIG
-627 DFSLERLTAQ
+627 DFSLEKLTTQ

-716 EIKKALK
+716 RIKKTLK

-733 LPLDIFKESHNTI
+733 LPLDIFKESHNSI

>member
-67 GVGKVLEKA
+67 D
-76 PHKNAEKLSVCQVG
+76 
-90 VGKEVLQIVCGAKN
+90 VGKEVLPIVCGAKN

-113 ALNGALIGSTTIAK
+113 ALKGAIIGSTTIAK
-127 TELRGVESCGMIC
+127 TELRGVESYGMIC
-140 SSAELG
+140 SSSELG

-173 ASFNTH
+173 APFNTH

-226 LSAGENIESHLA
+226 LSVGENIESHLA
-238 YYLIYNHSLKTPL
+238 YYLVYNHSLKTPL

-261 ALSENDLK
+261 ALSENELK
-269 NFIEFS
+269 NFIEFGM
-275 THFSG
+275 HFSG

-312 KRSTIAIKHQDQ
+312 KRSTIAIKHQVQ
-324 KDLSEYLLLEAS
+324 KDLSECLLLEAS

-378 FLSAHLKAAIL
+378 FLSAHLKATIL

-395 HSLKDRTLTFQLEDI
+395 HSLKDRALTFQLEDI

-438 PNSNPQIL
+438 PNSKPPIL

-480 LDCVSSK
+480 LHCVSSK

-514 IHYVFYS
+514 VHYVFYS

-540 NPITTDLNTL
+540 NPITTELNTL

-580 VYNSKREEI
+580 VYNAKREEI

-627 DFSLERLTAQ
+627 DFSLEKLTTQ

-651 NHEIIGVIAKIHPK
+651 NNEIIGVIAKIHPK
-665 VIQELDLFESYY
+665 VIQELDLLESYY
-677 AEIDAFKLKRP
+677 AEIDTSKLKRP

-703 DLTLIID
+703 DLTLIIN

-716 EIKKALK
+716 RIKKVLK

-733 LPLDIFKESHNTI
+733 LPLDIFKESDNTI

-781 NARLKG
+781 NAHLKG

>member
-12 VNTPKDIAKL
+12 VDVPKDIAKL

-34 SCIPCI
+34 SSIPCV
-40 APKNVVVGK
+40 APKNVV
-49 VLEKAPHKNAE
+49 
-60 KLSVCQV
+60 
-67 GVGKVLEKA
+67 VGKVLEKA

-140 SSAELG
+140 SSNELG

-159 SVGELVLGKELNEY
+159 SVGELVLGKGLNECTP
-173 ASFNTH
+173 FNTH

-226 LSAGENIESHLA
+226 LCADENIESHLA
-238 YYLIYNHSLKTPL
+238 YYLICNHSLKTPL
-251 NIKLSLAHNN
+251 NVKLSLAHNN
-261 ALSENDLK
+261 ALSENDLN

-275 THFSG
+275 AHFSG
-280 VIMNAYSLNKTPMD
+280 VVMNAYSLNATPID

-378 FLSAHLKAAIL
+378 FLSAHLKAVIL
-389 ESKQIK
+389 ESKQTK
-395 HSLKDRTLTFQLEDI
+395 HALKDRTLKFKLEDI

-415 LAVEKEKIQGILKN
+415 LAIEEETIQGILKN
-429 LGFKVSVKE
+429 LGFKVSIKVS
-438 PNSNPQIL
+438 NSKPQIL
-446 EVIAP
+446 EVVAP

-469 FVGIDNLISKP
+469 FVGIDHLISKP
-480 LDCVSSK
+480 LDSVSNK
-487 NSNPHYDTHRFFEN
+487 KSNPHYDTHRFFEN

-540 NPITTDLNTL
+540 NPITTELNTL

-589 QKLGFLVSGLQ
+589 QKLGFLASGLQ

-627 DFSLERLTAQ
+627 DFSLEKLTTQA
-637 TPINHPYQSAKIIQ
+637 PINHPYQSAKIIQ
-651 NHEIIGVIAKIHPK
+651 NHKIIGVIAKIHPK

-696 IYPSSVR
+696 VYPSSVR

-710 ENTAFS
+710 ENTAFNK
-716 EIKKALK
+716 IKKALK

-733 LPLDIFKESHNTI
+733 LPLDIFKESNNTI

>member
-1 MKLSVNDLNVF
+1 MKLIVNDLNVF
-12 VNTPKDIAKL
+12 VNTPKDIVKL
-22 CEDLSRLGLEVE
+22 CEDLSCLGLEVE

-67 GVGKVLEKA
+67 D
-76 PHKNAEKLSVCQVG
+76 
-90 VGKEVLQIVCGAKN
+90 VGKEVLPIVCGAKN

-140 SSAELG
+140 SSIELG

-173 ASFNTH
+173 APFNTH

-193 SVLGIAREISA
+193 SVLGVAREVSA

-238 YYLIYNHSLKTPL
+238 YYLVCNHSLKTPL

-261 ALSENDLK
+261 VLSENDLN

-280 VIMNAYSLNKTPMD
+280 VIMNAYSLNTTPMD

-324 KDLSEYLLLEAS
+324 KDLSECLLLEAS

-378 FLSAHLKAAIL
+378 FLSAHLKATIL
-389 ESKQIK
+389 ESKQTE

-429 LGFKVSVKE
+429 LGFKVSAKE
-438 PNSNPQIL
+438 PNSKPQIL

-469 FVGIDNLISKP
+469 FVGIDNLVSKP
-480 LDCVSSK
+480 LNSISSK
-487 NSNPHYDTHRFFEN
+487 NSNHHYETHRFFEN

-540 NPITTDLNTL
+540 NPITTELNTL

-589 QKLGFLVSGLQ
+589 QKLGFLASGLQ

-627 DFSLERLTAQ
+627 DFSLEKLTTQ

-651 NHEIIGVIAKIHPK
+651 NHEIIGTIAKIHPK

-716 EIKKALK
+716 KIKKALK

-733 LPLDIFKESHNTI
+733 LPLDIFKESHNSI

>member
-12 VNTPKDIAKL
+12 VDTPKDIAKL

-34 SCIPCI
+34 SCIPCV

-67 GVGKVLEKA
+67 D
-76 PHKNAEKLSVCQVG
+76 
-90 VGKEVLQIVCGAKN
+90 VGKEVLPIVCGAKN

-113 ALNGALIGSTTIAK
+113 ALNGALIGPTTIAK
-127 TELRGVESCGMIC
+127 TDLRGVESHGMIC
-140 SSAELG
+140 SSSELG

-173 ASFNTH
+173 APFNTH

-261 ALSENDLK
+261 ALSENDLN

-275 THFSG
+275 VHFSG

-324 KDLSEYLLLEAS
+324 KDLNEYLLLEAS
-336 YTDPI
+336 YIDPI

-378 FLSAHLKAAIL
+378 FLSAHLKASIL
-389 ESKQIK
+389 ESKQTK
-395 HSLKDRTLTFQLEDI
+395 HALKDRTLKFKLEDI

-415 LAVEKEKIQGILKN
+415 LVVEKEKIQSILKN

-438 PNSNPQIL
+438 PNSKPQIL

-469 FVGIDNLISKP
+469 FVGIDNLVSKP
-480 LDCVSSK
+480 LNCVSSK

-540 NPITTDLNTL
+540 NPITTELNTL

-589 QKLGFLVSGLQ
+589 QKLGFLASGLQ

-627 DFSLERLTAQ
+627 DFSLEKLTTQA
-637 TPINHPYQSAKIIQ
+637 PINHPYQSAKIIQ

-710 ENTAFS
+710 ENTAFNK
-716 EIKKALK
+716 IKKALK

-733 LPLDIFKESHNTI
+733 LPLDIFKESNNTI

-762 DEEVNSAVQKA
+762 DEEVNSAVQKV

>member
-12 VNTPKDIAKL
+12 VDVPKDIAKL

-34 SCIPCI
+34 SCIPCV
-40 APKNVVVGK
+40 APKNVV
-49 VLEKAPHKNAE
+49 
-60 KLSVCQV
+60 
-67 GVGKVLEKA
+67 VGKVLEKA

-113 ALNGALIGSTTIAK
+113 ALNGVLIGSTTIAK
-127 TELRGVESCGMIC
+127 TDLRGVESYGMIC
-140 SSAELG
+140 SSNELG

-173 ASFNTH
+173 APFNTH

-226 LSAGENIESHLA
+226 LSVGENIESYLA
-238 YYLIYNHSLKTPL
+238 YYLICNHSLKTPL

-261 ALSENDLK
+261 ALSENDLN

-280 VIMNAYSLNKTPMD
+280 VVMNAYSLNATPMD

-312 KRSTIAIKHQDQ
+312 KRSTIAIKHQVQ
-324 KDLSEYLLLEAS
+324 KDLGEHLLLEAS

-378 FLSAHLKAAIL
+378 FLSAHLKATIL
-389 ESKQIK
+389 ESKQTE
-395 HSLKDRTLTFQLEDI
+395 HSLKDRTLKFQLEDI

-415 LAVEKEKIQGILKN
+415 LAIEEETIQGILKN
-429 LGFKVSVKE
+429 LGFKVSIKVS
-438 PNSNPQIL
+438 NSKPQIL
-446 EVIAP
+446 EVVAP

-469 FVGIDNLISKP
+469 FVGIDHLISKP
-480 LDCVSSK
+480 LDSVSNK
-487 NSNPHYDTHRFFEN
+487 KSNPHYDTHRFFEN

-540 NPITTDLNTL
+540 NPITTELNTL

-589 QKLGFLVSGLQ
+589 QKLGFLASGLQ

-627 DFSLERLTAQ
+627 DFSLEKLTTQ

-696 IYPSSVR
+696 VYPSSVR

-716 EIKKALK
+716 RIKKALK

-733 LPLDIFKESHNTI
+733 LPLDIFKENDNTI

>member
-22 CEDLSRLGLEVE
+22 CEDLSCLGLEVE
-34 SCIPCI
+34 SCIPCV

-67 GVGKVLEKA
+67 D
-76 PHKNAEKLSVCQVG
+76 

-104 VAPNQFVPV
+104 VVPNQFVPV

-140 SSAELG
+140 SSSELG

-173 ASFNTH
+173 APFNTH

-238 YYLIYNHSLKTPL
+238 YYLICNHSLKTPL
-251 NIKLSLAHNN
+251 NVKLSLAHNN
-261 ALSENDLK
+261 ALSENDLN

-324 KDLSEYLLLEAS
+324 KDLSECLLLEAS
-336 YTDPI
+336 YIDPI
-341 SLSLKLHALKDKTL
+341 SLSLKLHALRDKTL

-378 FLSAHLKAAIL
+378 FLSAHLKATIL
-389 ESKQIK
+389 ESKQTE
-395 HSLKDRTLTFQLEDI
+395 HSLKDRALTFQLEDI

-415 LAVEKEKIQGILKN
+415 LVIEAEKIQSILKN
-429 LGFKVSVKE
+429 LGFKVSAKE

-469 FVGIDNLISKP
+469 FVGIGNLISKP
-480 LDCVSSK
+480 LHCVSSK

-580 VYNSKREEI
+580 VYNAKREEN

-627 DFSLERLTAQ
+627 DFSLEKLTIQ

-677 AEIDAFKLKRP
+677 AEIDASKLKRP

-716 EIKKALK
+716 RIKKALK

-733 LPLDIFKESHNTI
+733 LPFDIFKESDNTI

>member
-1 MKLSVNDLNVF
+1 MKLSVNDLSVF

-67 GVGKVLEKA
+67 D
-76 PHKNAEKLSVCQVG
+76 

-104 VAPNQFVPV
+104 VAKNQFAPV

-127 TELRGVESCGMIC
+127 TELRGVESHGMIC
-140 SSAELG
+140 SSIELG

-173 ASFNTH
+173 APFNTH

-226 LSAGENIESHLA
+226 LSVGENIESHLA

-261 ALSENDLK
+261 ALSENDLN

-275 THFSG
+275 VHFSG
-280 VIMNAYSLNKTPMD
+280 VIMNAYSLNTTPID

-312 KRSTIAIKHQDQ
+312 KRSTIAIKHQVQ
-324 KDLSEYLLLEAS
+324 KDLSECLLLEAS
-336 YTDPI
+336 YIDPI

-415 LAVEKEKIQGILKN
+415 LAVEKEKIQSILKN
-429 LGFKVSVKE
+429 LGFKVSTKE
-438 PNSNPQIL
+438 SNSKPQIL
-446 EVIAP
+446 EVVAP

-480 LDCVSSK
+480 LHCVSSK

-580 VYNSKREEI
+580 VYNAKREEV

-627 DFSLERLTAQ
+627 DFSLEKLTAQ
-637 TPINHPYQSAKIIQ
+637 IPINHPYQSAKIIQ
-651 NHEIIGVIAKIHPK
+651 NNEIIGVIAKIHPK
-665 VIQELDLFESYY
+665 VIQELDLLESYY
-677 AEIDAFKLKRP
+677 AEIDASKLKHP

-716 EIKKALK
+716 RIKKALK

-733 LPLDIFKESHNTI
+733 LPLDIFKESNNSI

-762 DEEVNSAVQKA
+762 DEEVNSAVQKV

>member
-12 VNTPKDIAKL
+12 VDTPKDIAKL

-34 SCIPCI
+34 SSIPCV
-40 APKNVVVGK
+40 APKNVV
-49 VLEKAPHKNAE
+49 
-60 KLSVCQV
+60 
-67 GVGKVLEKA
+67 VGKVLEKA

-127 TELRGVESCGMIC
+127 TDLRGVESYGMIC
-140 SSAELG
+140 SSNELG

-159 SVGELVLGKELNEY
+159 SVGELVLGKGLNEY
-173 ASFNTH
+173 APFNTH

-214 ALNFTPKSDLIT
+214 TLNFTPKSDLIT
-226 LSAGENIESHLA
+226 LCADENIESHLA
-238 YYLIYNHSLKTPL
+238 YYLICNHSLKTPL
-251 NIKLSLAHNN
+251 NVKLSLAHNN
-261 ALSENDLK
+261 ALSENDLN

-275 THFSG
+275 AHFSG
-280 VIMNAYSLNKTPMD
+280 VVMNAYSLDATPID

-324 KDLSEYLLLEAS
+324 KGLSEYLLLEAS
-336 YTDPI
+336 YIDPI
-341 SLSLKLHALKDKTL
+341 GLSLKLHALKDKTL

-378 FLSAHLKAAIL
+378 FLSAHLKATVL
-389 ESKQIK
+389 ESKQTK
-395 HSLKDRTLTFQLEDI
+395 HALKDRTLKFKLEDI

-415 LAVEKEKIQGILKN
+415 LAIEEETIQSILKN
-429 LGFKVSVKE
+429 LGFKVSIKE
-438 PNSNPQIL
+438 PNSKPQIL
-446 EVIAP
+446 EVVVP

-469 FVGIDNLISKP
+469 FVGIDHLISKP
-480 LDCVSSK
+480 LDSVSNK
-487 NSNPHYDTHRFFEN
+487 KSNPHYDTHRFFEN

-540 NPITTDLNTL
+540 NPITTELNTL

-580 VYNSKREEI
+580 VYNSKREET
-589 QKLGFLVSGLQ
+589 QKLGFLASGLQ

-627 DFSLERLTAQ
+627 DFSLEKLTTQ

-651 NHEIIGVIAKIHPK
+651 NHKIIGVIAKIHPK

-716 EIKKALK
+716 RIKKALK

-733 LPLDIFKESHNTI
+733 LPLDIFKESDNTI

>member
-1 MKLSVNDLNVF
+1 MKLSINDLNVF

-22 CEDLSRLGLEVE
+22 CENLSRLGLEVE

-67 GVGKVLEKA
+67 D
-76 PHKNAEKLSVCQVG
+76 

-104 VAPNQFVPV
+104 VAPNQFAPV
-113 ALNGALIGSTTIAK
+113 ALKGAIIGSTTIAK
-127 TELRGVESCGMIC
+127 TELRGVESHGMIC
-140 SSAELG
+140 SSTELG

-159 SVGELVLGKELNEY
+159 SVGELVLGKELHEY
-173 ASFNTH
+173 APFNTH

-193 SVLGIAREISA
+193 SVLGIAREISV

-214 ALNFTPKSDLIT
+214 ALNLTPKSGLIT
-226 LSAGENIESHLA
+226 LSANENIESHLA
-238 YYLIYNHSLKTPL
+238 YYLVCNHSLKTPL

-324 KDLSEYLLLEAS
+324 KDLSECLLLEAS
-336 YTDPI
+336 YTDPV

-378 FLSAHLKAAIL
+378 FLSAHLKATIL
-389 ESKQIK
+389 ESKQTK
-395 HSLKDRTLTFQLEDI
+395 HSLKDRALTFQLEDI

-469 FVGIDNLISKP
+469 FVGIDNLASKP
-480 LDCVSSK
+480 LHCVSSK
-487 NSNPHYDTHRFFEN
+487 NSNPYYDTHRFFEN

-540 NPITTDLNTL
+540 NPITTELNTL

-580 VYNSKREEI
+580 VYNAKREEI

-627 DFSLERLTAQ
+627 DFSLEKLTAQ

-651 NHEIIGVIAKIHPK
+651 NNENIGVIAKIHHK

-677 AEIDAFKLKRP
+677 AEIDASKLKRP

-716 EIKKALK
+716 KIKKALK

-733 LPLDIFKESHNTI
+733 LPLDIFKESHNSI

-781 NARLKG
+781 NAHLKG

>member
-22 CEDLSRLGLEVE
+22 CEDLSCLGLEVE

-67 GVGKVLEKA
+67 D
-76 PHKNAEKLSVCQVG
+76 
-90 VGKEVLQIVCGAKN
+90 VGKEVLPIVCGAKN

-140 SSAELG
+140 SSIELG

-173 ASFNTH
+173 APFNTH

-226 LSAGENIESHLA
+226 LIMGENIESHLA

-251 NIKLSLAHNN
+251 KVKLSLAHNN
-261 ALSENDLK
+261 ALSENDLN

-275 THFSG
+275 AHFSG

-336 YTDPI
+336 YIDPI
-341 SLSLKLHALKDKTL
+341 SLSLKLHTLKDKTL

-378 FLSAHLKAAIL
+378 FLSAHLKATIL
-389 ESKQIK
+389 ESKQTE
-395 HSLKDRTLTFQLEDI
+395 HSLKDYALKFQLEDI

-415 LAVEKEKIQGILKN
+415 LVIEAEKIQGILKN

-469 FVGIDNLISKP
+469 FVGIDNLVSKP
-480 LDCVSSK
+480 LNCVSSK

-627 DFSLERLTAQ
+627 DFSLEKLTTQ

-651 NHEIIGVIAKIHPK
+651 NNEIIGVIAKIHPK

-677 AEIDAFKLKRP
+677 AEIDASKLKRP
-688 AMLLKPFS
+688 TMLLKPFS

-716 EIKKALK
+716 RIKKALK

-733 LPLDIFKESHNTI
+733 LPLDIFKESHNSI

>member
-12 VNTPKDIAKL
+12 VDVPKDIAKL

-34 SCIPCI
+34 SSIPCV
-40 APKNVVVGK
+40 APKNVV
-49 VLEKAPHKNAE
+49 
-60 KLSVCQV
+60 
-67 GVGKVLEKA
+67 VGKVLEKA

-127 TELRGVESCGMIC
+127 TDLRGVESCGMIC
-140 SSAELG
+140 SSSELG

-159 SVGELVLGKELNEY
+159 SVGELVLGKGLNEY
-173 ASFNTH
+173 APFNTH

-226 LSAGENIESHLA
+226 LCTDENIESHLA
-238 YYLIYNHSLKTPL
+238 YYLVCNHSLKTPL
-251 NIKLSLAHNN
+251 NVKLSLAHNN
-261 ALSENDLK
+261 ALSENDLN

-275 THFSG
+275 AHFSG
-280 VIMNAYSLNKTPMD
+280 VVMNAYSLNATPID

-336 YTDPI
+336 YIDPI

-389 ESKQIK
+389 ESKQTK
-395 HSLKDRTLTFQLEDI
+395 HSLKDRTLKFKLEDI

-415 LAVEKEKIQGILKN
+415 LAVEEETIQGILKN
-429 LGFKVSVKE
+429 LGFKVSIKE
-438 PNSNPQIL
+438 PNSKPQIL
-446 EVIAP
+446 EVVAP

-469 FVGIDNLISKP
+469 FVGIDHLISKP
-480 LDCVSSK
+480 LDSVSNK
-487 NSNPHYDTHRFFEN
+487 KSNPHYDTHRFFEN

-540 NPITTDLNTL
+540 NPITTELNTL

-589 QKLGFLVSGLQ
+589 QKLGFLASGLQ

-627 DFSLERLTAQ
+627 DFSLEKLTTQ

-651 NHEIIGVIAKIHPK
+651 NHKIIGVIAKIHPK

-677 AEIDAFKLKRP
+677 AEIDASKLKRP

-716 EIKKALK
+716 RIKKALK

-733 LPLDIFKESHNTI
+733 LPLDIFKESHNSI

>member
-1 MKLSVNDLNVF
+1 MKLSVNDLSTF
-12 VNTPKDIAKL
+12 VDAPKDIAKL
-22 CEDLSRLGLEVE
+22 CEDLSCLGLEVE
-34 SCIPCI
+34 SCISCV

-67 GVGKVLEKA
+67 D
-76 PHKNAEKLSVCQVG
+76 

-113 ALNGALIGSTTIAK
+113 ALKGAIIGSTTIAK
-127 TELRGVESCGMIC
+127 TELRGVESHGMIC
-140 SSAELG
+140 SSIELG

-173 ASFNTH
+173 APFNTH

-193 SVLGIAREISA
+193 SVLGVSREISA

-214 ALNFTPKSDLIT
+214 ALNFTPTSDWIT

-238 YYLIYNHSLKTPL
+238 YYLVCNHSLKTPL
-251 NIKLSLAHNN
+251 KVKLSLAHNN
-261 ALSENDLK
+261 ALSENDLS
-269 NFIEFS
+269 NFLEFS

-280 VIMNAYSLNKTPMD
+280 VIMNAYSLNKTPID

-304 ESVYINHQ
+304 ESVYISHQ

-324 KDLSEYLLLEAS
+324 KDLSECLLLEAS

-378 FLSAHLKAAIL
+378 FLSTHLKATIL
-389 ESKQIK
+389 ESKQTK
-395 HSLKDRTLTFQLEDI
+395 HSLKDRTLKFQLEDI

-415 LAVEKEKIQGILKN
+415 LAVEKEKIQSILKN
-429 LGFKVSVKE
+429 LGFKVSAKE
-438 PNSNPQIL
+438 PNSKPPIL
-446 EVIAP
+446 EVVAP

-469 FVGIDNLISKP
+469 FVGIDNLVSKP
-480 LDCVSSK
+480 LNCVSSK

-540 NPITTDLNTL
+540 NPITTELNTL

-580 VYNSKREEI
+580 VYNAKREEI

-627 DFSLERLTAQ
+627 DFSLEKLTTQ

-651 NHEIIGVIAKIHPK
+651 NNEIIGVIAKIHPK

-677 AEIDAFKLKRP
+677 AEIDASKLKRP
-688 AMLLKPFS
+688 TMLLKPFS

-716 EIKKALK
+716 RIKKALK

-733 LPLDIFKESHNTI
+733 LPLDIFKESHNSI

-762 DEEVNSAVQKA
+762 DEEVNSAVQKV

>member
-1 MKLSVNDLNVF
+1 MKLSVNDLSVF
-12 VNTPKDIAKL
+12 VDAPKDITKL

-34 SCIPCI
+34 SCIPCV

-67 GVGKVLEKA
+67 D
-76 PHKNAEKLSVCQVG
+76 

-140 SSAELG
+140 SSSELG

-159 SVGELVLGKELNEY
+159 SVGELVLGKGLNEY
-173 ASFNTH
+173 APFNTH

-238 YYLIYNHSLKTPL
+238 YYLVCNHSLKTPL
-251 NIKLSLAHNN
+251 KVKLSLAHNN
-261 ALSENDLK
+261 ALSENDLN

-275 THFSG
+275 AHFSG
-280 VIMNAYSLNKTPMD
+280 VIMNAYSLNATPID
-294 LSVKNDENNL
+294 LSVKDDENNL

-312 KRSTIAIKHQDQ
+312 KRSTIAIKHQVQ
-324 KDLSEYLLLEAS
+324 KDLSECLLLEAS
-336 YTDPI
+336 YIDPI

-378 FLSAHLKAAIL
+378 FLSAHLKATIL
-389 ESKQIK
+389 ESKQTK
-395 HSLKDRTLTFQLEDI
+395 HSLKDRTLKFKLEDI

-415 LAVEKEKIQGILKN
+415 LAVEAEKIQGILKS
-429 LGFKVSVKE
+429 LGFKVSAKVS
-438 PNSNPQIL
+438 NSKPQIL
-446 EVIAP
+446 EVVAP

-469 FVGIDNLISKP
+469 FVGIDNLVSKP
-480 LDCVSSK
+480 LNCVSSK

-540 NPITTDLNTL
+540 NPITTELNTL

-580 VYNSKREEI
+580 VYNSKREET

-627 DFSLERLTAQ
+627 DFSLEKLTTQ

-677 AEIDAFKLKRP
+677 AEIDSSKLKRP
-688 AMLLKPFS
+688 TMLLKPFS

-710 ENTAFS
+710 ENTAFNR
-716 EIKKALK
+716 IKKALK

-733 LPLDIFKESHNTI
+733 LPLDIFKESDNII

-762 DEEVNSAVQKA
+762 DEEVNSAVQKT

>member
-1 MKLSVNDLNVF
+1 MKLSINDLNVF
-12 VNTPKDIAKL
+12 VNTPKDVAKL
-22 CEDLSRLGLEVE
+22 CEDLSCLGLEVE
-34 SCIPCI
+34 SCIPCV

-67 GVGKVLEKA
+67 D
-76 PHKNAEKLSVCQVG
+76 

-140 SSAELG
+140 SSTELG

-173 ASFNTH
+173 APFNTH

-214 ALNFTPKSDLIT
+214 ALNFTPKSDSIVLH
-226 LSAGENIESHLA
+226 ADENIESHLA
-238 YYLIYNHSLKTPL
+238 YYLVCNHSLKTPL
-251 NIKLSLAHNN
+251 KVKLSLAHNN
-261 ALSENDLK
+261 ALSENDLN

-280 VIMNAYSLNKTPMD
+280 VVMNAYSLNATPMD

-312 KRSTIAIKHQDQ
+312 KRSTIAIKHQVQ
-324 KDLSEYLLLEAS
+324 KDLGERLLLEAS
-336 YTDPI
+336 YIDPV

-372 LSDGLN
+372 LLDGLN
-378 FLSAHLKAAIL
+378 FLSAHLKAAVL
-389 ESKQIK
+389 ESKQTE
-395 HSLKDRTLTFQLEDI
+395 HSLKDRTLKFQLEDI

-438 PNSNPQIL
+438 PNSKPQIL
-446 EVIAP
+446 EVVVP

-480 LDCVSSK
+480 LDSVSNK
-487 NSNPHYDTHRFFEN
+487 KSNPHYDTHRFFEN

-540 NPITTDLNTL
+540 NPITTELNTL

-589 QKLGFLVSGLQ
+589 QKLGFLASGLQ
-600 KKESYPDAKGKAWD
+600 KKESYPDSKGKAWD

-627 DFSLERLTAQ
+627 DFSLEKLTAQ

-651 NHEIIGVIAKIHPK
+651 NNEIIGVIAKIHPK

-677 AEIDAFKLKRP
+677 AEIDASKLKRP

-716 EIKKALK
+716 RIKKALK

-733 LPLDIFKESHNTI
+733 LPLDIFKESDNTI

>member
-22 CEDLSRLGLEVE
+22 CENLSRLGLEVE
-34 SCIPCI
+34 SCTPCI

-67 GVGKVLEKA
+67 D
-76 PHKNAEKLSVCQVG
+76 
-90 VGKEVLQIVCGAKN
+90 VGKEVLPIVCGAKN
-104 VAPNQFVPV
+104 VAPNQFAPV
-113 ALNGALIGSTTIAK
+113 ALKGAIIGSTTIAK
-127 TELRGVESCGMIC
+127 TELRGVESHGMIC
-140 SSAELG
+140 SSIELG

-173 ASFNTH
+173 APFNTH

-226 LSAGENIESHLA
+226 LHVGENIESHLA

-261 ALSENDLK
+261 ALSENDLN

-275 THFSG
+275 AHFSG
-280 VIMNAYSLNKTPMD
+280 VILNAYSLNKTPMD
-294 LSVKNDENNL
+294 LIIKNDENNL

-324 KDLSEYLLLEAS
+324 KDLSECLLLEAS

-378 FLSAHLKAAIL
+378 FLSAHLKATIL
-389 ESKQIK
+389 ESKQTK
-395 HSLKDRTLTFQLEDI
+395 HSLKDRALKFQLEDI

-415 LAVEKEKIQGILKN
+415 LVIEAEKIQGILKN
-429 LGFKVSVKE
+429 LGFKVSAKE
-438 PNSNPQIL
+438 PNSKPQIL
-446 EVIAP
+446 EVIVP

-480 LDCVSSK
+480 LNSVSSK

-540 NPITTDLNTL
+540 NPITTELNTL

-589 QKLGFLVSGLQ
+589 QKLGFLISGLQ

-614 FYSFAECVSKVIG
+614 FYSFAECVSRIIG
-627 DFSLERLTAQ
+627 GFSLEKLDTQ

-651 NHEIIGVIAKIHPK
+651 DHEIIGVIAKIHPK

-677 AEIDAFKLKRP
+677 AEIDASKLKRP

-716 EIKKALK
+716 RIKKALK

-733 LPLDIFKESHNTI
+733 LPLDIFKESDNTI

-762 DEEVNSAVQKA
+762 DEEVNSVVQKA

>member
-12 VNTPKDIAKL
+12 VDVPKDIAKL

-34 SCIPCI
+34 SCIPCV
-40 APKNVVVGK
+40 APKNVV
-49 VLEKAPHKNAE
+49 
-60 KLSVCQV
+60 
-67 GVGKVLEKA
+67 VGKVLEKA

-127 TELRGVESCGMIC
+127 TELRGVESYGMIC
-140 SSAELG
+140 SSNELG

-159 SVGELVLGKELNEY
+159 SVGELVLGKGLNEY
-173 ASFNTH
+173 APFNTH

-226 LSAGENIESHLA
+226 LCTGENIESHLA
-238 YYLIYNHSLKTPL
+238 YYLICNHSLKTPL
-251 NIKLSLAHNN
+251 NVKLSLAHNN
-261 ALSENDLK
+261 ALSENDLN

-280 VIMNAYSLNKTPMD
+280 VVMNAYSMNAAPID

-304 ESVYINHQ
+304 ESVYINYQ
-312 KRSTIAIKHQDQ
+312 KHSTIAIKHQDQ

-360 LIYRSARGSNPN
+360 LICRSARGSNPN

-389 ESKQIK
+389 ESKQTK
-395 HSLKDRTLTFQLEDI
+395 HSLKDRTLKFKLEDI

-415 LAVEKEKIQGILKN
+415 LAIEEETIQGILKN
-429 LGFKVSVKE
+429 LGFKVSAKVPSSK
-438 PNSNPQIL
+438 PQIL
-446 EVIAP
+446 EVVAP

-469 FVGIDNLISKP
+469 FVGIDHLISKP
-480 LDCVSSK
+480 LDSVSNK
-487 NSNPHYDTHRFFEN
+487 KSNPHYDTHRFFEN

-540 NPITTDLNTL
+540 NPITTELNTL

-589 QKLGFLVSGLQ
+589 QKLGFLASGLQ

-627 DFSLERLTAQ
+627 DFSLEKLTTQA
-637 TPINHPYQSAKIIQ
+637 PINHPYQSAKIIQ
-651 NHEIIGVIAKIHPK
+651 NHKIIGVIAKIHPK

-716 EIKKALK
+716 RIKKALK

-733 LPLDIFKESHNTI
+733 LPLDIFKESDNTI

>member
-12 VNTPKDIAKL
+12 VDTPKDIAKL

-34 SCIPCI
+34 SCIPCV
-40 APKNVVVGK
+40 APKNVV
-49 VLEKAPHKNAE
+49 
-60 KLSVCQV
+60 
-67 GVGKVLEKA
+67 VGKVLEKA

-113 ALNGALIGSTTIAK
+113 ALNGALIDSTTIAK
-127 TELRGVESCGMIC
+127 TELRGVESYGMIC
-140 SSAELG
+140 SSNELG

-159 SVGELVLGKELNEY
+159 SVGELVLGKGLNEY
-173 ASFNTH
+173 APFNTH

-226 LSAGENIESHLA
+226 LCADENIESHLA
-238 YYLIYNHSLKTPL
+238 YYLICNHSLKTPL
-251 NIKLSLAHNN
+251 NVKLSLAHNN
-261 ALSENDLK
+261 ALSENDLN

-275 THFSG
+275 VHFSG
-280 VIMNAYSLNKTPMD
+280 VVMNAYSLNTTPID

-360 LIYRSARGSNPN
+360 LIYRSTRGSNPN

-389 ESKQIK
+389 ESKQTK
-395 HSLKDRTLTFQLEDI
+395 HTLKDRTLKFKLEDI

-415 LAVEKEKIQGILKN
+415 LAIEEETIQGILKN
-429 LGFKVSVKE
+429 LGFKVSTKV
-438 PNSNPQIL
+438 PNSKPQIL
-446 EVIAP
+446 EVVAP

-469 FVGIDNLISKP
+469 FVGIDHLISKP
-480 LDCVSSK
+480 LDSVSNK
-487 NSNPHYDTHRFFEN
+487 KSNPHYDTHRFFEN

-540 NPITTDLNTL
+540 NPITTELNTL

-589 QKLGFLVSGLQ
+589 QKLGFLASGLQ

-627 DFSLERLTAQ
+627 DFSLEKLTTQA
-637 TPINHPYQSAKIIQ
+637 PINHPYQSAKIIQ
-651 NHEIIGVIAKIHPK
+651 NHKIIGVIAKIHPK

-677 AEIDAFKLKRP
+677 AEIDASKLKRP

-716 EIKKALK
+716 RIKKALK

-733 LPLDIFKESHNTI
+733 LPLDIFKESDNTI

-753 IHSLEKTLN
+753 IYSLEKTLN

>member
-1 MKLSVNDLNVF
+1 MKLSVNDLSVF
-12 VNTPKDIAKL
+12 VDTPKDIAKL
-22 CEDLSRLGLEVE
+22 CEDLSCLGLEVE
-34 SCIPCI
+34 SCIPCV

-67 GVGKVLEKA
+67 DVD
-76 PHKNAEKLSVCQVG
+76 
-90 VGKEVLQIVCGAKN
+90 KEVLQIVCGAKN

-140 SSAELG
+140 SSSELG

-173 ASFNTH
+173 APFNTH

-238 YYLIYNHSLKTPL
+238 YYLVCNHSLKTPL
-251 NIKLSLAHNN
+251 NVKLSLAHNN
-261 ALSENDLK
+261 ALSENDLN

-275 THFSG
+275 AHFSG
-280 VIMNAYSLNKTPMD
+280 VIMNAYSLNITPID

-336 YTDPI
+336 YIDPI

-389 ESKQIK
+389 ESKQTQ
-395 HSLKDRTLTFQLEDI
+395 HALKDRTLKFKLEDI

-415 LAVEKEKIQGILKN
+415 LAVGEEKIQGILKS

-438 PNSNPQIL
+438 PNSKPQIL
-446 EVIAP
+446 EVVAP
-451 NFRHDIKTIQDIA
+451 SFRHDIKTIQDIA

-469 FVGIDNLISKP
+469 FVGIDNLVSKP
-480 LDCVSSK
+480 LNCISNK
-487 NSNPHYDTHRFFEN
+487 KSNPHYDTHRFFEN

-540 NPITTDLNTL
+540 NPITTELNTL

-589 QKLGFLVSGLQ
+589 QKLGFLASGLQ

-627 DFSLERLTAQ
+627 DFSLEKLTTQ

-651 NHEIIGVIAKIHPK
+651 NNEIIGVIAKIHPK

-716 EIKKALK
+716 RIKKALK

-733 LPLDIFKESHNTI
+733 LPLDIFKESHNSI

>member
-1 MKLSVNDLNVF
+1 MKLSINDLNVF
-12 VNTPKDIAKL
+12 VNTPKNIAKL

-40 APKNVVVGK
+40 APNNVVVGK

-67 GVGKVLEKA
+67 D
-76 PHKNAEKLSVCQVG
+76 

-104 VAPNQFVPV
+104 VAPNQFAPV
-113 ALNGALIGSTTIAK
+113 ALKGAIIGSTPIAK

-140 SSAELG
+140 SSIELG

-173 ASFNTH
+173 APFNTH

-238 YYLIYNHSLKTPL
+238 YYLICNHSLKTPL
-251 NIKLSLAHNN
+251 NVKLSLAHNN

-275 THFSG
+275 VHFSG
-280 VIMNAYSLNKTPMD
+280 VILNAYSLNTTPMD

-312 KRSTIAIKHQDQ
+312 KRSTIAIKHQVQ

-372 LSDGLN
+372 LSDGLI
-378 FLSAHLKAAIL
+378 FLSAHLKATIL
-389 ESKQIK
+389 ESKQTE

-415 LAVEKEKIQGILKN
+415 LAVEKEKIQDILKN
-429 LGFKVSVKE
+429 LGFKVSAKVS
-438 PNSNPQIL
+438 NSNPQIL
-446 EVIAP
+446 EVIVP

-480 LDCVSSK
+480 LNSVSSK

-627 DFSLERLTAQ
+627 DFSLEKLNAQ

-651 NHEIIGVIAKIHPK
+651 NNEIIGVIAKIHPK

-716 EIKKALK
+716 RIKKALK

-733 LPLDIFKESHNTI
+733 LPLDIFKESHNSI
-746 ALSVRCV
+746 ALSLRCV

-762 DEEVNSAVQKA
+762 DEEVNSVVQKA